1 MDVFFWRLFLGST
14 SVLAGFTSWSLVC
27 LILNV
32 REARSTGLPYVILPC
47 SLLGAPWLL
56 SQPVVLPLLKALP
69 RTWTSKWLPLLIFND
84 GWHLGY
90 TPFEQVGAD
99 TFLAVSPGGFVL
111 YTCDRHVSTQLFQDG
126 RFGKPA
132 HLMQVLNIYGP
143 TITGT
148 DGPESRLYRRITA
161 PFFREDTLRQ
171 VFTHAIEGAQVLGLA
186 LNKPAAYRQL
196 RTLAARLSLNILT
209 RICFQSQ
216 TQEDLI
222 EALSFA
228 DLPTKGYRMTYSEA
242 MHTLLDNYQTVFL
255 FPRHFLAWS
264 PLNHHRQAIRAY
276 DDLGQYMHELKTTT
290 ESRLQDKEYLLSQKG
305 TASLGDLI
313 VQAGI
318 STDSSTSPILQP
330 HQVIGNV
337 FLFMFAGHEA
347 NANTLTFIILLL
359 ACHPTIQTAVQSD
372 LDKILE
378 NTPPSH
384 WSYDTHYE
392 PLMRSLVGAV
402 IKEALRLFT
411 VLPVLPKYVP
421 PSGPAIPIVVSSQS
435 HPLPPG
441 TVAFVNTSATHRH
454 PHYWPTV
461 NDKSAKSTNQ
471 EDPTL
476 RPYPTTDF
484 NPYRWLET
492 QPSGSAPD
500 NETRLRSSTGFTP
513 APGTFVP
520 FSEGSRKCLGHKFA
534 LVELCA
540 VVALLFHQNSV
551 SLLTD
556 PADPSDTWAAARIRA
571 DRALSEGVKFNM
583 SLRITQDVPIR
594 FATRKTKA
602 T

>member
-1 MDVFFWRLFLGST
+1 MDVFIWRLFLGSAT
-14 SVLAGFTSWSLVC
+14 VLAGFTSWSLVC

-186 LNKPAAYRQL
+186 LNQPAAYHQL
-196 RTLAARLSLNILT
+196 RTLAARLSLNLLT
-209 RICFQSQ
+209 RILRLTTMWS
-216 TQEDLI
+216 TVVMALLI
-222 EALSFA
+222 KAVS
-228 DLPTKGYRMTYSEA
+228 
-242 MHTLLDNYQTVFL
+242 
-255 FPRHFLAWS
+255 AWS
-264 PLNHHRQAIRAY
+264 PLKSHRQAIRAY

-290 ESRLQDKEYLLSQKG
+290 ESRLQDKEYLLNQKG

-330 HQVIGNV
+330 HQVMGNV

-347 NANTLTFIILLL
+347 NANTLTFVILLL

-421 PSGPAIPIVVSSQS
+421 PSGPAIPIVVSGQS